1 MQSYKSLNN
10 INQIIDNYDA
20 FIIDIWGV
28 LWDGIKAYKY
38 AKLTLKKLKEKNKN
52 IILLSNAPRRAK
64 IVSDKLN
71 SIGINNS
78 LYDNIVWSGEVCRE
92 ECLSNKKRLSLL
104 GENYY
109 FIGQELDKGIATN
122 LEIKEVSSINKSS
135 FVLVCGTRDFDHTL
149 NNYKKE
155 LNEALKYNLPLV
167 CANPDKVVIRQNGQ
181 LITCAGIL
189 ADYYHNNG
197 GEVFRYGKPFQAMY
211 EKSFN
216 ILKSFN
222 TKLALDKVL
231 VIGDSLETDILGANN
246 NKLNSLLITNGI
258 HKYELINSNN
268 YEVYKNSID
277 KLCKKYSAF
286 PNYIIKDFIF

>member
-1 MQSYKSLNN
+1 MQSYNSLKN
-10 INQIIDNYDA
+10 INQIINNYDA

-28 LWDGIKAYKY
+28 LWDGIEAYKY

-64 IVSDKLN
+64 IVSDKLS
-71 SIGINNS
+71 SIGINNN
-78 LYDNIVWSGEVCRE
+78 LYDNIVSSGEVCRE
-92 ECLSNKKRLSLL
+92 ECLSNKKKLSLL

-122 LEIKEVSSINKSS
+122 LEIKEVSSISKSS
-135 FVLVCGTRDFDHTL
+135 FILVCGTRDFDHTL

-189 ADYYHNNG
+189 ADYYQNNG
-197 GEVFRYGKPFQAMY
+197 GEVFRYGKPFQSMY
-211 EKSFN
+211 KKSFN
-216 ILKSFN
+216 ILKN
-222 TKLALDKVL
+222 LNAKLALERVL
-231 VIGDSLETDILGANN
+231 VIGDSLETDIVGANK
-246 NKLNSLLITNGI
+246 NKINSLLITNGI
-258 HKYELINSNN
+258 HKNELSSSNN
-268 YEVYKNSID
+268 HEIYKDSID
-277 KLCKKYSAF
+277 KLCKKYTAF
-286 PNYIIKDFIF
+286 PSYIIKDFIF